1 MKIKTEKEFLE
12 RLDTYIKVTMSRLRD
27 GRIIDG
33 YNELDMLLSMVKDRK
48 LELSGKAPWIDGKDE
63 TNAEKIPEGKENPI

>member
-1 MKIKTEKEFLE
+1 MKVKTEKEFLE

-63 TNAEKIPEGKENPI
+63 TNAEKISVYGSDT